1 MRISPSFILRVLF
14 VEPSN
19 LRFSQERTQETSAL
33 RTWSKAISLP
43 VPTLGSLPL
52 AVPRRTPLDAFASAL
67 LDAYGPQGWWPL
79 LAHAGSNPTLTGRL
93 TGYHPGDFTFPR
105 THGERF
111 EICSGAILTQ
121 NTAWTNVERALDL
134 LARKELLSP
143 EAILS
148 ATDDALETAIRSS
161 GYFRAKAKKLRAFS
175 EFYLGLGGHTPT
187 RDELL
192 GVWGIG
198 PETADS
204 IRLYA
209 FKETEMV
216 VDAYTLRV
224 LLGHGYCRPPLDYA
238 RAKRTCER
246 HLPRSLESYQEFH
259 ALMVEHAKRLRAV
272 GG

>member
-1 MRISPSFILRVLF
+1 M
-14 VEPSN
+14 
-19 LRFSQERTQETSAL
+19 QETSAL
-33 RTWSKAISLP
+33 LDLFGAVSGV

-52 AVPRRTPLDAFASAL
+52 AVPRRTPLDVFASAL

-79 LAHAGSNPTLTGRL
+79 LAYAGSNPTLTGRL
-93 TGYHPGDFTFPR
+93 TGYHPGDFTYPR
-105 THGERF
+105 TNGERF
-111 EICSGAILTQ
+111 EICCGAILTQ

-134 LARKELLSP
+134 LARQELLSP
-143 EAILS
+143 KAIQH
-148 ATDDALETAIRSS
+148 ATDAMLETAIRSS
-161 GYFRAKAKKLRAFS
+161 GYFRAKSKKLRAFS
-175 EFYLGLGGHTPT
+175 EFFLRLGGRTPT

-224 LLGHGYCRPPLDYA
+224 LLGQGYCRPPLDYA

-246 HLPRSLESYQEFH
+246 HLPRSLEGYQEFH
-259 ALMVEHAKRLRAV
+259 ALMVEHAKRLRAA
-272 GG
+272 GPG